1 MRLPQLKKKMN
12 SVQIK
17 NILSRDSV
25 TKHYF
30 IDVFASDELPARI
43 LRYPACFI
51 CNVDK
56 STKPGSHWLAFYLT
70 ADDKVEFFDSYG
82 NEPSFFKGPISSFVS
97 RFSQVTFNPVTLQS
111 NVSAVC
117 GQYCIYYLYCRC
129 RGKALENIV
138 SQFVTK
144 NVCNDQLVYNF
155 VAKKFHVYANF
166 YQ

>member
-1 MRLPQLKKKMN
+1 MN
-12 SVQIK
+12 SLQIK
-17 NILSRDSV
+17 NILSLDDV

-30 IDVFASDELPARI
+30 INVFPSDELPARI
-43 LRYPACFI
+43 THYPACFV

-56 STKPGSHWLAFYLT
+56 STEPGSHWLAFYLIN
-70 ADDKVEFFDSYG
+70 DEKLEFFDSYG
-82 NEPSFFKGPISSFVS
+82 NEPSFFKGPISNYVS
-97 RFSQVTFNPVTLQS
+97 RFSQVTFNPVMLQS

-129 RGKALENIV
+129 RDKTLENIV

-144 NVCNDQLVYNF
+144 NVCNDRSVYNF
-155 VAKKFHVYANF
+155 VAKKFHVYTNF